1 MKQTNK
7 PFIIIIDG
15 PMGAG
20 KTTIAKLIHQKIHGI
35 AHIGLDRTKFF
46 VSHFNRTPEENAIAG
61 AIVFEMYKTY
71 LKNGVSVLLEQGF
84 KHQKLLTP
92 YLSFAKRMN
101 FPIFIFQIE
110 ANPKLLLERLALR
123 PKPEAAKRKVS
134 KVRMIANI
142 KSYFEN
148 KYQNAIIVSS
158 ENQSP
163 EQIANHILKLIKKSQ

>member
-1 MKQTNK
+1 MKQTSK
-7 PFIIIIDG
+7 PFIIVIDG

-20 KTTIAKLIHQKIHGI
+20 KSTVAKLIHQKIPGI

-61 AIVFEMYKTY
+61 AVVLEMYKTY

-84 KHQKLLTP
+84 KHRKLLTP
-92 YLSFAKRMN
+92 YLSFAKKMN
-101 FPIFIFQIE
+101 LSVLIFQIE
-110 ANPKLLLERLALR
+110 ASPELLLERLALR

-134 KVRMIANI
+134 KARMIANI

-148 KYQNAIIVSS
+148 KHQDAIIISS

-163 EQIANHILKLIKKSQ
+163 EQIASQILKLIKKNH